1 MLHALSK
8 LNVIFQVL
16 KLSLLYIILMC
27 MFGCI
32 FVVVIFAVWI
42 LIKIFTG
49 YETIGG
55 WGCRLFNVDFMQ
67 MTIDWTQGV

>member
-1 MLHALSK
+1 
-8 LNVIFQVL
+8 
-16 KLSLLYIILMC
+16 

>member
-16 KLSLLYIILMC
+16 KLSLLYIMC
-27 MFGCI
+27 IFGCI

-42 LIKIFTG
+42 LIKIFTE

>member
-1 MLHALSK
+1 
-8 LNVIFQVL
+8 
-16 KLSLLYIILMC
+16 MC

-42 LIKIFTG
+42 LIKIFTE

>member
-42 LIKIFTG
+42 LIKIFTE